1 MEQFNSICLHLC
13 RGDWQ
18 ISCWSMEWKLIKVSL
33 DWEEQSSYVAT
44 QGESNVLE
52 SGSASLE
59 NGDGIMTW

>member
-1 MEQFNSICLHLC
+1 MEQYNSICIHLC
-13 RGDWQ
+13 RGDWK

-33 DWEEQSSYVAT
+33 DWEEQSSYVAKVA
-44 QGESNVLE
+44 ESNVLE